1 MININTLYKTGQL
14 DSFNTLMKA
23 ESANK
28 HSVYKARYLCF
39 AQLIH
44 KCNYAVKAGY
54 RTAYNHARVK
64 YTAQLKSSEC
74 SLNGA
79 SLLPLTQQG
88 LLGNTEAAKAPG
100 IPAPVSCDSGSSM
113 PEIKEPEEAT
123 GVTGPSLSSDDLKRI
138 TETYRETAKRVGLL
152 DRALKAAQLE
162 IEKKI
167 QGYKPQIVSRLL
179 PLAQSL
185 AGDRDPEQLKNKR
198 IKYNKIL
205 RFLEKNPY
213 TINQKDLQ
221 LLNKTNMISQE
232 QMELLLADF
241 TIIESKEKELKA
253 VVGEVNS
260 QLGQMR
266 DLRSQGYQF
275 NVSLST
281 VK

>member
-1 MININTLYKTGQL
+1 
-14 DSFNTLMKA
+14 
-23 ESANK
+23 
-28 HSVYKARYLCF
+28 
-39 AQLIH
+39 
-44 KCNYAVKAGY
+44 
-54 RTAYNHARVK
+54 
-64 YTAQLKSSEC
+64 
-74 SLNGA
+74 
-79 SLLPLTQQG
+79 LLPLTQQG